1 MRLRYCLGLLICC
14 CAALVACSA
23 SGPKGPHTAVTKPK
37 VGRPTPPS
45 SVQAALSSQAFTPY
59 AALGLSENDGLAPH
73 ESTFALA
80 QSCMTAA
87 GYSGAGAGVVPFG
100 IRIGAGQLAFSQSWG
115 PWGYLGAAEAQ
126 QSGFLTAP
134 GAALTQLGVDV
145 QPTDPTTLPKAE
157 QTAAMTCG
165 TIVANFSDAV
175 GSGSLAMINALSND
189 IANDVAN
196 HPAVKKAVGQWSAC
210 MARNG
215 YHYGQP
221 QAVFIDQMHQI
232 YGGQGKGIQIGP
244 STQVSAAAQ
253 QAQIAAAVTDSTCT
267 QAADLAGIYFAV
279 QSSYERQLVNANQ
292 QALTADV
299 RRYRAAYAKELK
311 KLPRLLRTTKPLKPT
326 VHKQGF

>member
-1 MRLRYCLGLLICC
+1 MRLRYRLGLLICC

-23 SGPKGPHTAVTKPK
+23 GGPKGPQTAVTKPK
-37 VGRPTPPS
+37 VGRPAPPS

-59 AALGLSENDGLAPH
+59 AALGLSENDGLALH
-73 ESTFALA
+73 ESTFALG

-87 GYSGAGAGVVPFG
+87 GYAGAGAGIVLFG
-100 IRIGAGQLAFSQSWG
+100 IRSGQLAFSQPWG

-126 QSGFLTAP
+126 QSGFLAP
-134 GAALTQLGVDV
+134 PGSALTQLGVDF
-145 QPTDPTTLPKAE
+145 QPTDPSTLPKAE

-175 GSGSLAMINALSND
+175 GSGPLAMINALSND
-189 IANDVAN
+189 IANDVAD
-196 HPAVKKAVGQWSAC
+196 HPAVKKAIRQWGAC

-221 QAVFIDQMHQI
+221 ESVFIDQMHQV
-232 YGGQGKGIQIGP
+232 YGGQGPGIHIDP

-279 QSSYERQLVNANQ
+279 QASYERQLVNANQ

-311 KLPRLLRTTKPLKPT
+311 DLPRLLRTTKPAQAHRP
-326 VHKQGF
+326 